1 MRTAALV
8 FVATSLVSVIGTSAK
23 AELIAGWSITTA
35 ISTPTTGSAFSYGAA
50 DQGALTAG
58 TMLSGFHAQS
68 STAWTTPAG
77 NGSTY
82 SLSSDKW
89 SQGDYYQIAFSTVG
103 YESISVEWDQTRS
116 GTGPSEFRVDVS
128 VDGGN
133 SFTTALSYSVIQAGA
148 VLSGTNAWSSSS
160 ARQPQFTLS
169 TPLLVGASDS
179 SVILRFIATG
189 LNLGA
194 GTNRIDNISVTGNA
208 IVPAPGAAALLGLAG
223 LAARRRR

>member
-89 SQGDYYQIAFSTVG
+89 SQGDYYQIAFSTAG
-103 YESISVEWDQTRS
+103 YERIQVGWDQTRS

-128 VDGGN
+128 VDGGA
-133 SFTTALSYSVIQAGA
+133 SFTTAITYSVIQAGA
-148 VLSGTNAWSSSS
+148 LLSGTNPWSTSG
-160 ARQPQFTLS
+160 ARQTQFILATPQLPEANNT
-169 TPLLVGASDS
+169 
-179 SVILRFIATG
+179 SVMLRFIATG

-194 GTNRIDNISVTGNA
+194 GTNRIDNISVYGDA

>member
-8 FVATSLVSVIGTSAK
+8 LVATSLVSFTGTSAE
-23 AELIAGWSITTA
+23 AELIAGWSIPTA
-35 ISTPTTGSAFSYGAA
+35 ISTPTTGTTFNYGAA
-50 DQGALTAG
+50 NLGALTAD
-58 TMLSGFHAQS
+58 TMLSGVHSQS

-89 SQGDYYQIAFSTVG
+89 SQGDYYQIVFSTAG
-103 YESISVEWDQTRS
+103 YERIQVEWDQTRS

-128 VDGGN
+128 VDGGA
-133 SFTTALSYSVIQAGA
+133 SFTTAITYSVIQAGA
-148 VLSGTNAWSSSS
+148 LLSGTNPWSTSG
-160 ARQPQFTLS
+160 ARQTQFILATPQMPEANNT
-169 TPLLVGASDS
+169 
-179 SVILRFIATG
+179 SVMLRFIATG

-194 GTNRIDNISVTGNA
+194 GTNRIDNISVYGDA

>member
-8 FVATSLVSVIGTSAK
+8 FVATSLVSVIGTSAQS
-23 AELIAGWSITTA
+23 ELIAGWSITTA

-50 DQGALTAG
+50 DQGALTTG
-58 TMLSGFHAQS
+58 TMLSGLHAQAAA
-68 STAWTTPAG
+68 AWTTPAG
-77 NGSTY
+77 NGSSY

-103 YESISVEWDQTRS
+103 YESIAVEWDQTRS
-116 GTGPSEFRVDVS
+116 GTGPSEFRVDFS

-148 VLSGTNAWSSSS
+148 LLSGTNAWSASG
-160 ARQPQFTLS
+160 ARQTQFTLA
-169 TPLLVGASDS
+169 TPSLLNASNS